1 MSRKTLVTILKY
13 VLGLGLGVLLM
24 WLCMKG
30 IDFDKVEEGFRD
42 ANYLWVA
49 AGLVIALLS
58 HWYRAVRWRLLIE
71 AAGHKSNT
79 WNLFCS
85 IMVSYLVNQA
95 TGRLGEVTRATM
107 TAKSEKIPLAVS
119 FGTMVTDRVFD
130 VIALGLLVVGVFIF
144 QFRQIMAIMDRAFA
158 GSDPAT
164 AANADVFPWKWILVG
179 VMVLGL
185 LLVLIFWQRL
195 MKIALFAKGVQFAKD
210 IWLSIKSVTRMKQPW
225 YFLLLTVLIWV
236 CYILMTFL
244 VFFALKDTE
253 GLSFVFAITAFT
265 MGGIGMV
272 LPSPGGIGTYHFA
285 IIMSFAA
292 YASSFGW
299 TEEHAKVVG
308 TNIAFIIHTS
318 QFIMMV
324 VIGFLC
330 YLLLV
335 PKMKLGV
342 AEAEAEKLAEEN
354 QRLANADNNL

>member
-1 MSRKTLVTILKY
+1 MNKQILITILKY
-13 VLGLGLGVLLM
+13 VLGLALGVLLM
-24 WLCMKG
+24 WLSMRG
-30 IDFDKVEEGFRD
+30 IEIDKVKEGFRN
-42 ANYLWVA
+42 AQYGWVA
-49 AGLVIALLS
+49 VGLVIALLS

-95 TGRLGEVTRATM
+95 TGRLGEVARATM
-107 TAKSEKIPLAVS
+107 TAKSEKIPLPVS

-130 VIALGLLVVGVFIF
+130 VIALGLLVLGVFAF
-144 QFRQIMAIMDRAFA
+144 QFKQITAIMDKAFA
-158 GSDPAT
+158 NGDGSAAT
-164 AANADVFPWKWILVG
+164 AEVFPWKWILIG
-179 VMVLGL
+179 VMLLGL
-185 LLVLIFWQRL
+185 VIVIVFWSRF
-195 MKIALFAKGVQFAKD
+195 MKIGLFAKGVQFSKE
-210 IWLSIKSVTRMKQPW
+210 IWLSIKSVTKMKHPW
-225 YFLLLTVLIWV
+225 YFLLLTVLIWA
-236 CYILMTFL
+236 CYILMTYL
-244 VFFALKDTE
+244 VFFALDDTK

-292 YASSFGW
+292 YAGNFGW
-299 TEEHAKVVG
+299 TEPHAKEVG

-324 VIGFLC
+324 LVGFAC

-335 PKMKLGV
+335 PKMKIGV
-342 AEAEAEKLAEEN
+342 AEAAADQAASEQQALA
-354 QRLANADNNL
+354 QADK

>member
-1 MSRKTLVTILKY
+1 LSSKTLVTVLKY

-24 WLCMKG
+24 WLCMRG
-30 IDFDKVEEGFRD
+30 INFDLVKEGFRD

-49 AGLVIALLS
+49 IGLVIALLS

-95 TGRLGEVTRATM
+95 TGRLGEVARATM
-107 TAKSEKIPLAVS
+107 TAKSEKIPLSVS

-130 VIALGLLVVGVFIF
+130 VIALGLLVLGVFLF
-144 QFRQIMAIMDRAFA
+144 QFKQITAIMDKAFA
-158 GSDPAT
+158 NSEPGG
-164 AANADVFPWKWILVG
+164 AADAAVFPWKWILAG
-179 VMVLGL
+179 VMVVGL
-185 LLVLIFWQRL
+185 LIVIFFWSRL
-195 MKIALFAKGVQFAKD
+195 MKISLFAKGVQFSKD
-210 IWLSIKSVTRMKQPW
+210 IWLSIKSVTKMKHPW

-244 VFFALKDTE
+244 VFFALDDTKD
-253 GLSFVFAITAFT
+253 LSFVFAITAFT

-292 YASSFGW
+292 YASTFGW

-318 QFIMMV
+318 QFLMMILV
-324 VIGFLC
+324 GFIC
-330 YLLLV
+330 YALLV

-342 AEAEAEKLAEEN
+342 AQSEAQKLAEEEQNLVKAGN
-354 QRLANADNNL
+354 QQ

>member
-1 MSRKTLVTILKY
+1 LSRKTLITILKY
-13 VLGLGLGVLLM
+13 VLGLGLGALLM
-24 WLCMKG
+24 WLSMRG
-30 IDFDKVEEGFRD
+30 IDFGKVQEGFRD

-49 AGLVIALLS
+49 AGLAIAILS

-95 TGRLGEVTRATM
+95 TGRLGEVARATM
-107 TAKSEKIPLAVS
+107 TAKSERIPLAVS

-130 VIALGLLVVGVFIF
+130 VISLGLLVVGVFLF
-144 QFRQIMAIMDRAFA
+144 QFKEIMSIMDQAFA
-158 GSDPAT
+158 NGDDGSTAT
-164 AANADVFPWKWILVG
+164 GDVFPWKWVLLG

-185 LLVLIFWQRL
+185 LVVIVFWKRL
-195 MKIALFAKGVQFAKD
+195 MKIALFAKGVQFSKD
-210 IWLSIKSVTRMKQPW
+210 IWLSIRSVTKMKQPW
-225 YFLLLTVLIWV
+225 YFLLLSVLIWV

-244 VFFALKDTE
+244 VFFALDETKE
-253 GLSFVFAITAFT
+253 LSFVFAITAFT

-324 VIGFLC
+324 LVGFIC
-330 YLLLV
+330 YALLV
-335 PKMKLGV
+335 PKMKLGEAQV
-342 AEAEAEKLAEEN
+342 AAEQAEMEQKELA
-354 QRLANADNNL
+354 ATDK